1 MSEKK
6 LRILVAVGEA
16 GGAASG
22 LRELYPGVQ
31 DGLELTIVSAVSTL
45 IATLEIFDP
54 EVIFLD
60 LSLARLDPLDAVR
73 RVHRSAPDVPL
84 IVLADRN
91 DNDWAARTRRQGA
104 LDCLPKEFIRT
115 PALGR
120 ILRVALEHNTVE
132 GLADLLRDP
141 LTGLY
146 TRDGFLTIGERAVE
160 TARLRKSSLVL
171 LCARIENLAI
181 LRTESG
187 PSAIESALVGVTTV
201 LSASF
206 RRTDILARL
215 GQSQFAALAVD
226 AVEPSLAVLCQR
238 LEKRLEVLNRDRSSM
253 GPDPLELRLSARFR
267 SSQETASFA
276 EFLDSVEAE
285 LRVPA
290 IPLTEE
296 TASCKTA
303 NAAEKK

>member
-6 LRILVAVGEA
+6 LRILVAEGEA

-84 IVLADRN
+84 IVLADGN
-91 DNDWAARTRRQGA
+91 DKDWAARTRSQGA
-104 LDCLPKEFIRT
+104 LDCPPKEFIRT

-120 ILRVALEHNTVE
+120 ILRMALEHNTVE

-146 TRDGFLTIGERAVE
+146 TRDGFLTLGERAVE

-171 LCARIENLAI
+171 LCARIENLAV
-181 LRTESG
+181 LRKESG
-187 PSAIESALVGVTTV
+187 FSAIESALVEVTTL

-215 GQSQFAALAVD
+215 GESQFAALAVD
-226 AVEPSLAVLCQR
+226 AVEPSVAVLCQR
-238 LEKRLEVLNRDRSSM
+238 LEKRQEVLNRNRGSW
-253 GPDPLELRLSARFR
+253 GPGLVELRLSARFW
-267 SSQETASFA
+267 SPQETASFS
-276 EFLDSVEAE
+276 EFLDSVEEE
-285 LRVPA
+285 LRTPA
-290 IPLTEE
+290 ISLTEE
-296 TASCKTA
+296 TVSRNTVK
-303 NAAEKK
+303 AAEKK